1 MKMAMRRMINRL
13 VSIERSLLWLEEA
26 QRTLANPTEQATWLT
41 GSGSVWLYP
50 LDRIDIQVFNL
61 NRLVAGVD
69 RHYTAIGLAMEVA

>member
-1 MKMAMRRMINRL
+1 MSLVATNARGHCAFKQRRR
-13 VSIERSLLWLEEA
+13 WPWEA